1 MIKWYIC
8 IYAKILSVSVLIM
21 NTTTIR
27 VDSKCK
33 CSPREHVVEPTY
45 THAQQMNCLTINTH
59 THTCRQTD
67 TLTHTLIN
75 TNTHSHR

>member
-59 THTCRQTD
+59 THTYVDRQK
-67 TLTHTLIN
+67 
-75 TNTHSHR
+75 HSHTHW